1 MKGNKMN
8 IVLWVLQ
15 VALAVK
21 LVSVA
26 YTHGIRPD
34 PTKMQ
39 PGLQRLGAAA
49 RPLLI
54 LIALAAFL
62 GGVGLVLPAATGI
75 LTWLTPWS
83 AALLALMTLVAIG
96 FHITCRE
103 SPNVVVGLVL
113 FVLAAFVAYG
123 RWVIAPQ

>member
-1 MKGNKMN
+1 MN

-34 PTKMQ
+34 PTKMER
-39 PGLQRLGAAA
+39 GLQRLGAAA
-49 RPLLI
+49 RPLLT
-54 LIALAAFL
+54 LIAVAAFL
-62 GGVGLVLPAATGI
+62 GGVGLVLPALTGI
-75 LTWLTPWS
+75 MTWLTPLS
-83 AALLALMTLVAIG
+83 AAALALMMLVAIG
-96 FHITCRE
+96 FHVACRE
-103 SPNVVVGLVL
+103 TPNVVVGLVL

>member
-1 MKGNKMN
+1 MN

-34 PTKMQ
+34 PTKMER
-39 PGLQRLGAAA
+39 GLQRLGAAA
-49 RPLLI
+49 RPLLT
-54 LIALAAFL
+54 LIAVAAFL
-62 GGVGLVLPAATGI
+62 GGVGLVLPALTGI
-75 LTWLTPWS
+75 MTWLTPLS
-83 AALLALMTLVAIG
+83 AAVLALMMLVAIG
-96 FHITCRE
+96 FHVACRE
-103 SPNVVVGLVL
+103 TPNVVVGLVL

>member
-1 MKGNKMN
+1 MN

-15 VALAVK
+15 AALAVK
-21 LVSVA
+21 FVSVA
-26 YTHGIRPD
+26 YTHGIHPD

-39 PGLQRLGAAA
+39 RGLQRWGAAA

-54 LIALAAFL
+54 LIALSVFL
-62 GGVGLVLPAATGI
+62 GGVSLVLPALTGI
-75 LTWLTPWS
+75 MTWLTPLS
-83 AALLALMTLVAIG
+83 AALLALMMLVAVG

-103 SPNVVVGLVL
+103 TSNVLVGLVL